1 MAVPRPVMLAILGL
15 ALIAGAFLVTRSGS
29 NESVTHASKAAQAPA
44 TPHPVKPLR
53 PMPGTHVHKPAT
65 AVHKPATPVPTHTA
79 PRAARPRV
87 PADVEVPDR
96 AEAAAK
102 ALGSG
107 KVVVFFFTKPGTPDD
122 SATASAVHSLKGM
135 KRVAV
140 FVASLD
146 EIASYRPMLANVGI
160 SEVPAVVIVR
170 PGQQAVLFE
179 GFVDAGTLRQN
190 VADALR

>member
-53 PMPGTHVHKPAT
+53 PMPG
-65 AVHKPATPVPTHTA
+65 AVPSHTA